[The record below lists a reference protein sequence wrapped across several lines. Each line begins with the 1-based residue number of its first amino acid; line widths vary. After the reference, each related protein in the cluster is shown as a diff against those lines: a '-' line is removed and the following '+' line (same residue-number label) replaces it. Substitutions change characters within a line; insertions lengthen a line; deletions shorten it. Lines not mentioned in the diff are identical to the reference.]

1 MKYTLTLALAILLLA
16 ATGRGQTTNEIH
28 LGCYPLNPIVGQAY
42 RFGND
47 PNTHTYMGGNCWNST
62 LLHWSEDRPREKRL
76 DDLIIGTSPP
86 PVAVVGDL
94 TITTNAPGDYSSR
107 ITLTD
112 KGIRKL
118 AASGEICRVLGF
130 HCWGIDWESAVQ
142 LMYYPDGQPQS
153 RKCRICGK
161 VETYKGEW
169 E

>member
-86 PVAVVGDL
+86 PVASNYMAYSAS
-94 TITTNAPGDYSSR
+94 NALMNVESR
-107 ITLTD
+107 V
-112 KGIRKL
+112 RKL
-118 AASGEICRVLGF
+118 AAIGEICKVFG
-130 HCWGIDWESAVQ
+130 HW
-142 LMYYPDGQPQS
+142 YPNVWIGE
-153 RKCRICGK
+153 RKCKLCGK
-161 VETYKGEW
+161 VKTKTEVWK
-169 E
+169 